1 MKTISFTDFR
11 KKASTFITEVEHG
24 ETLVLLRRGKPIA
37 EIIPFT
43 DNIPQIPSWKRKRTR
58 LQIKGS
64 DLSSAILE
72 ERESEL

>member
-11 KKASTFITEVEHG
+11 KKVSSFITEVEHG

-37 EIIPFT
+37 EIVPFT
-43 DNIPQIPSWKRKRTR
+43 DNLVQTPSWKRQSARM
-58 LQIKGS
+58 QIKGN

>member
-11 KKASTFITEVEHG
+11 KKASRFITEVEHG
-24 ETLVLLRRGKPIA
+24 ETLVILRRGKPIA
-37 EIIPFT
+37 EIVPFT
-43 DNIPQIPSWKRKRTR
+43 DSAVQTPSWKRQNTR